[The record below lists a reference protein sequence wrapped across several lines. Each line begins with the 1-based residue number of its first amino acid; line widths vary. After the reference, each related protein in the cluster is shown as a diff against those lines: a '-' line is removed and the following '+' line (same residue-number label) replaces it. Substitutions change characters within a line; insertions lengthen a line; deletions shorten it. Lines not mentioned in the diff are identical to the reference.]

1 MEDPQGWQRICLP
14 HIEKQKRR
22 LKEGGINFD
31 TYFTM
36 LDKEHDMWIYRKRRC
51 SIADIIVAYRDK
63 DGISRE
69 VTRFRYD
76 LEVIY

>member
-14 HIEKQKRR
+14 HLEKQKRR
-22 LKEGGINFD
+22 LKEGATRFTI
-31 TYFTM
+31 YSTM
-36 LDKEHDMWIYRKRRC
+36 LDKEHNMWIYRMRSC
-51 SIADIIVAYRDK
+51 SIADITVTYRDK